1 MPSIFRALPTL
12 GLLAALPFAA
22 QTPTLQTPAKPP
34 AAEASQG
41 EKTATLSVQAK
52 LVVVPAV
59 VRDKKNAVVSS
70 LTKDSFT
77 LSVDGK
83 PQTVRYFDKDTDLP
97 LTVGLLIDTSGSMSS
112 MLDEERKAS
121 GVFLD
126 KLLAPAAASRP
137 ADKSF
142 VIQFARTA
150 ELLQDVTDSH
160 PKLQQALKD
169 VDQSNDR
176 PSFGNGGS
184 NDPDGNSSGNNGGR
198 DRNSR
203 GGTVLYDAVFLAS
216 DEIESKQTNRRALV
230 VLTDGD
236 DRGSKENLARSIE
249 AAQRA
254 DTVVYAIYYK
264 GEQHGGFGNGFP
276 GGGGRRGGGFPGGGG
291 GGYPGG
297 GGGYPGGGGGYPGG
311 GGNGGGRGGNGG
323 GERVDGKKVLE
334 RMCGETGGRVFEVS
348 KKNTLDVIYA
358 DIGEELRQGYR
369 LGFTPNA
376 AAAEEGY
383 HRIDLQLTGQAA
395 KDKLSIQTRD
405 GYYTA
410 DK

>member
-1 MPSIFRALPTL
+1 MPCLSRAIPIL

-22 QTPTLQTPAKPP
+22 QQPALQKP
-34 AAEASQG
+34 AADSQG

-59 VRDKKNAVVSS
+59 VRDKKNAIINT
-70 LTKDSFT
+70 LTKDSFALT
-77 LSVDGK
+77 VDGK

-126 KLLAPAAASRP
+126 KLLAPAAGSRL

-169 VDQSNDR
+169 VDQSSDR
-176 PSFGNGGS
+176 PSFSNGGGNGGGS
-184 NDPDGNSSGNNGGR
+184 SSGGGNNDPQNDNGNNGGR

-230 VLTDGD
+230 LLTDGD

-276 GGGGRRGGGFPGGGG
+276 GGGRHGGGFPGGGG

-297 GGGYPGGGGGYPGG
+297 GGGYPGGGGG
-311 GGNGGGRGGNGG
+311 GNGGGRGGNGG
-323 GERVDGKKVLE
+323 GERVDGKKILE

-383 HRIDLQLTGQAA
+383 HRIGLEVTGQAA
-395 KDKLSIQTRD
+395 KDKLNIQTRD

-410 DK
+410 EK